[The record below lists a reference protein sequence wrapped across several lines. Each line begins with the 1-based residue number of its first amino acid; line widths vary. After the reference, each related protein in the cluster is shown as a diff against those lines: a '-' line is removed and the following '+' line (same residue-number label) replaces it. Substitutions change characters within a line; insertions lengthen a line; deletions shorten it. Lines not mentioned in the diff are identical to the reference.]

1 MDTIEPHLRQRMSE
15 DLGTFSLPHA
25 FDNCLT
31 HTTQNTGDPSLLRQ
45 LDEPYNYEA
54 EQLQFASLPRKT
66 STRKR
71 KQVMMKNTELSQKFG
86 VLAIGET
93 ICREFGFD
101 GVFYG
106 TINAFRREGET
117 ELYTVRYTDGDQE
130 DLDLEE
136 YNFAY
141 ALWLQQEV
149 WDVDEDDG
157 IEESRSES
165 GSEEDYCDEVPLVQ
179 EVKLIKKK

>member
-1 MDTIEPHLRQRMSE
+1 MN
-15 DLGTFSLPHA
+15 LGVTRLNKKFKP
-25 FDNCLT
+25 
-31 HTTQNTGDPSLLRQ
+31 
-45 LDEPYNYEA
+45 
-54 EQLQFASLPRKT
+54 LPRKK

-71 KQVMMKNTELSQKFG
+71 KEIQVTNTELSQKFG

-101 GVFYG
+101 GILYG
-106 TINAFRREGET
+106 TINAFRRDGET
-117 ELYTVRYTDGDQE
+117 ELYYTVRYTDGDQE
-130 DLDLEE
+130 DMNLEE

-141 ALWLQQEV
+141 ALWLQQEG

-165 GSEEDYCDEVPLVQ
+165 GSEADYCDEVPLVQ
-179 EVKLIKKK
+179 EVRLIKKKVVMRAERKQN